1 MKQPTVFLRRL
12 ILAIAC
18 ITIFAAS
25 ALADEA
31 TPQAFLTALY
41 QHYEAK
47 GFPGIDYADKRVLQR
62 YFEPSLVE
70 LITADQAAAKKR
82 DEVPALDGDPFVD
95 AQEWEITRLAITTQT
110 DGADKA
116 TGSVAFRNFKKPK
129 KFVVR
134 LVRLKAGWRIAD
146 IVWPEGSLR
155 GLYTDNH

>member
-1 MKQPTVFLRRL
+1 MKPLKAFLRPL
-12 ILAIAC
+12 ILAIAW
-18 ITIFAAS
+18 IVPLAPP

-41 QHYEAK
+41 QRYEAK
-47 GFPGIDYADKRVLQR
+47 SFPGIDYADKRVLQR
-62 YFEPSLVE
+62 YFEPSLIA
-70 LITADQAAAKKR
+70 LIIADQAAAKKR
-82 DEVPALDGDPFVD
+82 DEVPALDGDPFID
-95 AQEWEITRLAITTQT
+95 AQEWKITQLAITTQA

-116 TGSVAFRNFKKPK
+116 TGSVIFRNFNKPEK
-129 KFVVR
+129 LVVR